1 MKPLCCNILT
11 HKYSMAD
18 TQRLAWAITGSGHY
32 LRESLAILQSLNDV
46 DVYLSKAAAEI
57 IKQYGFQESLEAT
70 GHKIYTDKTAS
81 SVPVE
86 FFYQGLYH
94 TLVISPVT
102 SNTIAKMAYGFSDS
116 LVTNLYA
123 QAGKTRVHSIVFAC
137 DTAPELESE
146 APREHM
152 VKVYPRQI
160 DLDNVE
166 KLKTFN
172 DTEVVADMQALQQ
185 AVMHR
190 MSQHHASQ
198 SSHIADLNAIE
209 VVSD

>member
-1 MKPLCCNILT
+1 MQN
-11 HKYSMAD
+11 
-18 TQRLAWAITGSGHY
+18 QRLAWAITGSGHY
-32 LRESLAILQSLNDV
+32 LRESLAILKTLDNV

-57 IKQYGFQESLEAT
+57 IKQYGFQAQLEAT
-70 GHKIYTDKTAS
+70 NHRVYQDKTAS

-86 FFYQGLYH
+86 LFYEGKYH
-94 TLVISPVT
+94 TLVIAPAT

-123 QAGKTRVHSIVFAC
+123 QAGKTRVPSIVFAC

-146 APREHM
+146 APRDNV

-166 KLKTFN
+166 KLASFEATK
-172 DTEVVADMQALQQ
+172 VVADIDAL
-185 AVMHR
+185 
-190 MSQHHASQ
+190 
-198 SSHIADLNAIE
+198 ADSIHTRLNAFK
-209 VVSD
+209 

>member
-1 MKPLCCNILT
+1 MDKVNQ
-11 HKYSMAD
+11 
-18 TQRLAWAITGSGHY
+18 QRLAWAITGSGHY
-32 LRESLAILQSLNDV
+32 LRESLEILTSLDSV
-46 DVYLSKAAAEI
+46 DIFLSKAASEI
-57 IKQYGFQESLEAT
+57 IKQYGFQDMLEST
-70 GHKIYTDKTAS
+70 GHRVYQDKTAS

-86 FFYQGLYH
+86 LFYEGKYH

-123 QAGKTRVHSIVFAC
+123 QAGKTRVNSIVFAC

-146 APREHM
+146 APRDNL

-166 KLKTFN
+166 KLRRFESTR
-172 DTEVVADMQALQQ
+172 VVADMAELKQAIMQQ
-185 AVMHR
+185 LADVHNIGTTDIFLE
-190 MSQHHASQ
+190 Q
-198 SSHIADLNAIE
+198 S
-209 VVSD
+209 